1 MKVLNRIRKLG
12 EKVTINSRKN
22 VHENTKKN
30 TAYITV
36 KVRRLQP
43 NGQYSEW
50 ETIEKNKHNLHNTG
64 GVDFTHYQCYTA
76 TGTGSTS
83 SITTATI
90 GSNYLALSTDT
101 GAPAAGDTTL
111 TGEISTNGLQRA
123 QCTTL
128 THTASTNVTTLS
140 KTFTASG
147 TFTAVQKGALFNA
160 SSTGV
165 MNHEFTFASTN
176 LNSGDQIQLTITV
189 TGG

>member
-1 MKVLNRIRKLG
+1 MKILNRIGRLG
-12 EKVTINSRKN
+12 ERIFVLNNKK
-22 VHENTKKN
+22 VHEPIRKN

-36 KVRRLQP
+36 KVRRIQKD
-43 NGQYSEW
+43 GTYSEW

-90 GSNYLALSTDT
+90 GSNYLALSTDS
-101 GAPAAGDTTL
+101 GAPSAGHTTL

-140 KTFTASG
+140 NTFTASG
-147 TFTAVQKGALFNA
+147 SFTAVQKGALFNA
-160 SSTGV
+160 ASTGV

-176 LNSGDQIQLTITV
+176 LASGDQIQLTITV